1 MKILVITQYF
11 YPENLRINDIVF
23 SLQKRGHLVEV
34 LTGKPNYPS
43 GEYFKGYS
51 WEGPNEEYLNK
62 VKINRANLLLR
73 KKGKG
78 IDLLFN
84 YLSFVIFGTLK
95 ILNLRKRFDKIFIYA
110 PSPITVGILGVIA
123 AKKFKCKSNLWV
135 HDLWPESVKIAG
147 GINNKLILGLIDIM
161 TRLIYRF
168 SDQILVQ
175 SPFFNFYLQKQKVD
189 LKKVKY
195 YPYYAEEFY
204 KPLPKKTVIAKKFP
218 SGFNLV
224 FAGNIGVSQD
234 FDTIIET
241 FEILRNEKINLVILG
256 DGRDKKRVQNLI
268 SKKGLENKFL
278 FLGAY
283 SPREIPDY
291 LSCADALLITLK
303 KAEIFSYTLPGKLQS
318 YLACGK
324 PIIGALDGIG
334 KKVIN
339 DSGAGLC
346 SETENSSELAKQI
359 LKMSR
364 SSLQQRNKF
373 SRNALDYFNSNFEKE
388 KLLNKLELIL
398 V

>member
-1 MKILVITQYF
+1 M
-11 YPENLRINDIVF
+11 
-23 SLQKRGHLVEV
+23 
-34 LTGKPNYPS
+34 
-43 GEYFKGYS
+43 
-51 WEGPNEEYLNK
+51 
-62 VKINRANLLLR
+62 
-73 KKGKG
+73 
-78 IDLLFN
+78 
-84 YLSFVIFGTLK
+84 
-95 ILNLRKRFDKIFIYA
+95 
-110 PSPITVGILGVIA
+110 GILGVIA

-268 SKKGLENKFL
+268 SKKGIENKFL

>member
-43 GEYFKGYS
+43 GEYFKWYS
-51 WEGPNEEYLNK
+51 WKGPNEEYLNK

-95 ILNLRKRFDKIFIYA
+95 ILNLKKRFDKIFIYA

-224 FAGNIGVSQD
+224 FAGNIGVTQD

-241 FEILRNEKINLVILG
+241 FEILRN
-256 DGRDKKRVQNLI
+256 
-268 SKKGLENKFL
+268 
-278 FLGAY
+278 
-283 SPREIPDY
+283 
-291 LSCADALLITLK
+291 
-303 KAEIFSYTLPGKLQS
+303 
-318 YLACGK
+318 
-324 PIIGALDGIG
+324 
-334 KKVIN
+334 
-339 DSGAGLC
+339 
-346 SETENSSELAKQI
+346 
-359 LKMSR
+359 
-364 SSLQQRNKF
+364 
-373 SRNALDYFNSNFEKE
+373 
-388 KLLNKLELIL
+388 
-398 V
+398 